1 MSNQYYRSGWS
12 YVGEGIMWLLIWIG
26 FGGCVALST
35 GKLTVKGEDIKVTD
49 NVVVNIKES
58 K

>member
-35 GKLTVKGEDIKVTD
+35 GKLTVKGEDIKVI
-49 NVVVNIKES
+49 NVS
-58 K
+58 